1 MTVQHLE
8 SLYPDRAE
16 WTSGCEQFR
25 QANTLPELV
34 WMALQIGMLFARIAV
49 EQELNHRAMAATNWP
64 TCSGCQKQMR
74 SKGFRP
80 RQMST
85 LIGRI
90 H

>member
-16 WTSGCEQFR
+16 WSSGCEQFR

-34 WMALQIGMLFARIAV
+34 WMALQVGMLFARIAV
-49 EQELNHRAMAATNWP
+49 EQELSRRAMAATKWP
-64 TCSGCQKQMR
+64 VCSGCQQQVR

-80 RQMST
+80 RQMET
-85 LIGRI
+85 LIGCI
-90 H
+90 K